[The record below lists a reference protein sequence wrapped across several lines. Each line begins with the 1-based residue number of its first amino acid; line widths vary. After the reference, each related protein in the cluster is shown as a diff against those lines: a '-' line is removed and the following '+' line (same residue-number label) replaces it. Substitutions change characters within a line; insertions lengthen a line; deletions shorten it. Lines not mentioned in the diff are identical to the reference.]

1 MTDSPKIIHID
12 MDAFYASVEQR
23 DRPELRGK
31 PVIVGGDPEH
41 RGVVAA
47 CSYEAR
53 SFGIHSAMSAKTAH
67 HRCPHAVFLRPRF
80 DAYRAV
86 SAQLHRIFLRYTDLV
101 EPLSLD
107 EAFLDVTENKV
118 GNPSAT
124 RIAAQ
129 IRQQIHE
136 ETGLTGSA
144 GVSFN
149 KFLAKIASD
158 ENKPD
163 GLTVIPPEKAAA
175 FIAKLPV
182 RKFFGVGP
190 ATEQRMHALGI
201 YTGADLRAWSRA
213 ELLDCFGKAGAYYY
227 GIARGHDPRPVTPHR
242 IRKSLGKE
250 ITLQQDISDTE
261 AMKAILHDLACQVES
276 QLLRHGLRGATVTL
290 KVKYFDFQTI
300 TRSRTGPSAV
310 QTADRILEYARQL
323 LCQTEAGEKKVRL
336 LGITVSH
343 FEGME
348 RKDNGQLPLPFS
360 DWGGCDAPL

>member
-1 MTDSPKIIHID
+1 LTDSPKIIHID

-31 PVIVGGDPEH
+31 PVIVGGDPDH

-53 SFGIHSAMSAKTAH
+53 KFGIHSAMSAKTAH

-80 DAYRAV
+80 EVYQAV
-86 SAQLHRIFLRYTDLV
+86 SAQIRRIFLGYTDQV

-107 EAFLDVTENKV
+107 EAFLDVTENRL

-124 RIAAQ
+124 RIAERIRCQ
-129 IRQQIHE
+129 IRQ

-163 GLTVIPPEKAAA
+163 GLTVIPPERAAA
-175 FIAKLPV
+175 FIAELPV

-213 ELLDCFGKAGAYYY
+213 ALLDCFGKAGAYYY

-250 ITLQQDISDTE
+250 TTLPQDIDDTQ
-261 AMKAILHDLACQVES
+261 AMGAILEGLAHQVEG

-290 KVKYFDFQTI
+290 KVKYFDFQTL
-300 TRSRTGPSAV
+300 TRSRTGPGYV
-310 QTADRILEYARQL
+310 QTADLLLQYARQL
-323 LCQTEAGEKKVRL
+323 LSQTEAGEKKVRL
-336 LGITVSH
+336 LGITVSN

-348 RKDNGQLPLPFS
+348 SKDNGQLPLPF
-360 DWGGCDAPL
+360 P